1 METVS
6 NPIEK
11 TCFQLLEKAIHSE
24 ATDIHFVPTSEGYD
38 VTIRKHALF
47 SKIGHFPH
55 TLGSR
60 LISFYKFLSSLD
72 ISEHRRPQSGSFH
85 RSFSEHNFSF
95 RVSTIPS
102 IQSRESVAIRVQKH
116 DKIVPLQKLC
126 SNPEWSSQLSQA
138 AAYKQGLFLVTG
150 PTGSGKTTTLY
161 SLTAHCV
168 KELERHVISLEDP
181 VENNHSHLLQIQVN
195 ERSGITYS
203 AGLKAILRHSPDVIM
218 IGEIRD
224 AETAKIAVE
233 AALTGHL
240 VLSTI
245 HAKDPVG
252 CLYRLMDLGVHLE
265 ELRQTIIAISAQR
278 LITRHSGETAA
289 IFEILQDPYIEQAT
303 EAISKGERF
312 SVPNERKIDTQL
324 AFLESQALNVVE

>member
-1 METVS
+1 MKINE

-11 TCFQLLEKAIHSE
+11 TCFQLLEKAIQSE
-24 ATDIHFVPTSEGYD
+24 ATDMHFVPTAEGYD
-38 VTIRKHALF
+38 VTIRKHSVF
-47 SKIGHFPH
+47 SKIGQFPH
-55 TLGSR
+55 MLGSR
-60 LISFYKFLSSLD
+60 LVSFYKFLSSLD
-72 ISEHRRPQSGSFH
+72 ISEQRRPQSGSFH
-85 RSFSEHNFSF
+85 RSFSEHNYSF

-102 IQSRESVAIRVQKH
+102 IQLRESVAIRIQRH
-116 DKIVPLQKLC
+116 DKIVPLPELC
-126 SNPEWSSQLSQA
+126 MNPEWTKELSEA
-138 AAYKQGLFLVTG
+138 IANKQGLFLVTG

-161 SLTAHCV
+161 SLTSHCV
-168 KELERHVISLEDP
+168 ATLQRHVISLEDP

-252 CLYRLMDLGVHLE
+252 CLYRLLDLGIHVE

-278 LITRHSGETAA
+278 LVTKHSGETAA
-289 IFEILQDPYIEQAT
+289 IFEILNEVAIAEAT
-303 EAISKGERF
+303 EAIAAGQRF
-312 SVPNERKIDTQL
+312 TSPSDQNIEKQL
-324 AFLESQALNVVE
+324 LLYETVTDHAK

>member
-1 METVS
+1 METIE

-11 TCFQLLEKAIHSE
+11 TCFQLLEKAIQSD
-24 ATDIHFVPTSEGYD
+24 ATDIHFVPTAEGYD

-47 SKIGHFPH
+47 SKIGQFPQ
-55 TLGSR
+55 TLGGR

-72 ISEHRRPQSGSFH
+72 ISEQRRPQSGSFH
-85 RSFSEHNFSF
+85 RSFSDQNFSF

-102 IQSRESVAIRVQKH
+102 IHLRESVAIRIQKH
-116 DKIVPLQKLC
+116 DKVVPLHQLC
-126 SNPEWSSQLSQA
+126 INPEWSKQLSEA
-138 AAYKQGLFLVTG
+138 IANKQGLFLVTG

-161 SLTAHCV
+161 SLTSHCV
-168 KELERHVISLEDP
+168 AELERHVISLEDP

-245 HAKDPVG
+245 HAKDPIG
-252 CLYRLMDLGVHLE
+252 CLYRLLDLGIHLE

-278 LITRHSGETAA
+278 LITKATGDTAA
-289 IFEILQDPYIEQAT
+289 VFEILNESAIEEAT
-303 EAISKGERF
+303 GAIAKGQRF
-312 SVPNERKIDTQL
+312 TSSEEKKIDKQQMIYGKVRVN
-324 AFLESQALNVVE
+324 AE